1 LTATFRKNSL
11 LRIAGTCASFAVQSC
26 EQTET
31 TCGIF
36 SWREE
41 CGSACG
47 PLGARGIDCNPIKAK
62 QENRRSYCERLAKV
76 FVKGW
81 QRSGNR
87 SAGRVFW
94 RKDCLS
100 GLARDASAV

>member
-1 LTATFRKNSL
+1 LLKMKELMSL
-11 LRIAGTCASFAVQSC
+11 ES
-26 EQTET
+26 
-31 TCGIF
+31 
-36 SWREE
+36 
-41 CGSACG
+41 
-47 PLGARGIDCNPIKAK
+47 
-62 QENRRSYCERLAKV
+62 CERLAKV